1 VNDGYIKFL
10 RFESRQKNR
19 LNEDKSL
26 IHQINS
32 TKRSLLSNSLRVTR
46 QTVPSLYEQIEECSN
61 ILNIGIDKIDV
72 YVYSKPDYNAF
83 SISKMDATIL
93 IGISSSLIKILDPD
107 EIRFLIGHE
116 LGHGIMGHSE
126 STHLSKGNVNYQ
138 LLKSIRNMEISADRI
153 GYLCSKSLDKS
164 ITAMMKLAS
173 GLDGEI
179 LSTDIRPFLDQTIDI
194 DNLNESEIGN
204 YSTHPPLPIRAKALV
219 WLSTMNLFDK
229 SGTITDL
236 TTEHHK
242 KMRSINKQIIKIVSN
257 LMDERRETSFKSAQ
271 GFFKLILYTWHY
283 SVDGILS
290 KKEQDQLLK
299 LFGENAKKIFSLMI
313 GSSKTDVLDML
324 ERKLKD
330 TFDEMLYYSP
340 NYSLE
345 FLKECCDDLH
355 ISADE
360 VVNMINPDEFNKV
373 S

>member
-1 VNDGYIKFL
+1 MNDEYIKFL
-10 RFESRQKNR
+10 RFESRQKPR

-26 IHQINS
+26 IHQMNS

-46 QTVPSLYEQIEECSN
+46 QTVPSLYKQIEECSK
-61 ILNIGIDKIDV
+61 ILNIDMDKIDA

-93 IGISSSLIKILDPD
+93 IGISSSLIKILDPS
-107 EIRFLIGHE
+107 EIRFLVGHE
-116 LGHGIMGHSE
+116 LGHGILGHSE
-126 STHLSKGNVNYQ
+126 STHLSKGDLNYQ

-194 DNLNESEIGN
+194 ENLNETEIEN
-204 YSTHPPLPIRAKALV
+204 YSTHPPLPIRAKSLV
-219 WLSTMNLFDK
+219 WLSTMNLFDE
-229 SGTITDL
+229 SGKIIHL
-236 TTEHHK
+236 TNEHHK
-242 KMRSINKQIIKIVSN
+242 KMRSINQQIIKIVSN
-257 LMDERRETSFKSAQ
+257 LMDKRREISFKTTQ
-271 GFFKLILYTWHY
+271 EFFKLILYTWHY

-290 KKEQDQLLK
+290 KKEQDQLLI
-299 LFGENAKKIFSLMI
+299 LFGENAKKIFSLMV

-330 TFDEMLYYSP
+330 TFNDMLYYSP
-340 NYSLE
+340 DHSLE
-345 FLKECCDDLH
+345 FLKHCCDGLH

-360 VVNMINPDEFNKV
+360 VINMINPVEFNKG